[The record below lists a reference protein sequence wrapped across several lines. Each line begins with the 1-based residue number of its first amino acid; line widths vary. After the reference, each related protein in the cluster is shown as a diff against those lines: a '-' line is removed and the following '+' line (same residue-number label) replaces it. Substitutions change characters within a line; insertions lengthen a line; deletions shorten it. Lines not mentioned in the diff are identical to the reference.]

1 MITERERAERRRV
14 VAALVACA
22 AALAITVTATTGVT
36 GDGLTP
42 TLGPQ
47 LTSFAD

>member
-22 AALAITVTATTGVT
+22 AALAITVTATAGVT

-42 TLGPQ
+42 SIGPQ
-47 LTSFAD
+47 LTSFGD